1 MYQVNDH
8 VVYGNYGICVVK
20 AIGKLEMDSAAKDRL
35 YYTLEPLYSEKN
47 TIYTP
52 VDKKDATMRCAITEH
67 EYREIMKT
75 NECTGWS
82 RIIKTIYLKNR
93 KRLEGGKRYTAKDD
107 VYLRLAE
114 DFLYRELAAA
124 LNVNREDVE
133 SIISDRVK
141 QLS

>member
-1 MYQVNDH
+1 MPSD
-8 VVYGNYGICVVK
+8 
-20 AIGKLEMDSAAKDRL
+20 
-35 YYTLEPLYSEKN
+35 
-47 TIYTP
+47 
-52 VDKKDATMRCAITEH
+52 AITSEASFFYSQTRFCH